1 MLVLTRKLQEKI
13 HVGDDITIT
22 VVRIKG
28 NTVRVGIEAP
38 SQVRVLRGEVRQKDV
53 QAEAAGSQPEAVS
66 DQPAGNAEADDASP
80 VLALPPLRG
89 RVPCR
94 KRGDKPRCT
103 ATHIA
108 AVAVSG

>member
-38 SQVRVLRGEVRQKDV
+38 SQVRIVRGEVLQKDV
-53 QAEAAGSQPEAVS
+53 QAAGGQPEAVS
-66 DQPAGNAEADDASP
+66 DELAGGAEADDAAP
-80 VLALPPLRG
+80 VRALPPLRG
-89 RVPCR
+89 RGPCR
-94 KRGDKPRCT
+94 LRGDKPRCT
-103 ATHIA
+103 AAHIA

>member
-38 SQVRVLRGEVRQKDV
+38 SQVRVVRGEILQKDR
-53 QAEAAGSQPEAVS
+53 QAAGSSPEPVSGEAV
-66 DQPAGNAEADDASP
+66 GEAEADDASP

-94 KRGDKPRCT
+94 PRLDKPRCT
-103 ATHIA
+103 AAHIA